1 MTKRKTFVLFL
12 FFFHVKKKKK
22 STLTGNFSLYPWFI
36 KNRFFGFPGQTF
48 LSCRGGWSIT
58 LTILNAEPWW
68 LHLKLIFIFKE
79 GENCC
84 LKLNCFR
91 GKFLTLLHYCV
102 CMHMTPFWRSTR
114 PWTSVFWNDRQVYKR
129 HTHTRFTFSNPLG
142 GDWLSWTCP
151 PTHLFSL
158 CLCPL
163 SSSQSGRI
171 WSDGRR
177 LETCS
182 DDNLQQPSVELSSQ
196 LIIWL
201 ISIPGPIPKF
211 PVVKK

>member
-1 MTKRKTFVLFL
+1 
-12 FFFHVKKKKK
+12 
-22 STLTGNFSLYPWFI
+22 
-36 KNRFFGFPGQTF
+36 
-48 LSCRGGWSIT
+48 
-58 LTILNAEPWW
+58 
-68 LHLKLIFIFKE
+68 LIFIFKE

-91 GKFLTLLHYCV
+91 GKFLTLLDTVCV
-102 CMHMTPFWRSTR
+102 CTWRHFGVRLALEPLCFETTDKSIR
-114 PWTSVFWNDRQVYKR
+114 D
-129 HTHTRFTFSNPLG
+129 THTRFTFSNPLG
-142 GDWLSWTCP
+142 GDSLSWTCP
-151 PTHLFSL
+151 PHPPLFTVSL
-158 CLCPL
+158 SSL

-182 DDNLQQPSVELSSQ
+182 DDNLQQSGVELSSQ